1 MTLTIAGLI
10 LIAFGLLYVRR
21 PAVYRR
27 GVWLKTSLAIR
38 YLSEEQYRK
47 YIKGIGYVF
56 MLAGIVL
63 VLWEQV
69 LGR

>member
-10 LIAFGLLYVRR
+10 LIGFGLLYVRR
-21 PAVYRR
+21 PAIYRR
-27 GVWLKTSLAIR
+27 GLWMKTSLAVR
-38 YLSEEQYRK
+38 YLSEAQYRA

-56 MLAGIVL
+56 MLVGIVL